1 MPSTHQTWTLPV
13 AVVAL
18 LVFLYAFVVSG
29 NVLLGVFAAA
39 VLYLVAWLVDR
50 VSSGNPLDD
59 LTRERRLA
67 TGAVVLVVL
76 AYSIV
81 IAASILL
88 GVLVATTVF
97 LVAWLTS
104 PIGPV
109 ARWLDRAT

>member
-1 MPSTHQTWTLPV
+1 MPSIGSTWKLPV

-18 LVFLYAFVVSG
+18 LVLLYAFEVSG
-29 NVLLGVFAAA
+29 NVLFGVFLAA
-39 VLYLVAWLVDR
+39 VLYLVAWLLDR

-76 AYSIV
+76 AYSVV
-81 IAASILL
+81 ISAAILL
-88 GVLVATTVF
+88 GILVSATVVLVA
-97 LVAWLTS
+97 WITS

-109 ARWLDRAT
+109 ARWLDGAT